1 MPSADVTTIVLTL
14 IAALPDACLRDLCL
28 QLVLNSLAT
37 PPPATPAETQASRPR
52 GRPRAAE
59 PRVPRRRGR
68 PPGTGAPAKKSVDPK
83 LAARRKRYEAK
94 RAVARQAAKTAKVAA
109 QTNGNGEGVAVSPQA
124 FWQHAEKLEPT
135 RPWLAVTREFD
146 VKEAI
151 AQNCYRKLSL
161 PPSIGPMAITKF
173 LTLPAPA

>member
-1 MPSADVTTIVLTL
+1 MSPEIIRVLVGA
-14 IAALPDACLRDLCL
+14 IAENRIRDLLIELLINCL
-28 QLVLNSLAT
+28 APGSPRRGRRPKEAPAVDLTERKRERARKYAAKKRAAAKEAARSAVSAAT
-37 PPPATPAETQASRPR
+37 GKRC
-52 GRPRAAE
+52 GRPRKN
-59 PRVPRRRGR
+59 G
-68 PPGTGAPAKKSVDPK
+68 S
-83 LAARRKRYEAK
+83 
-94 RAVARQAAKTAKVAA
+94 
-109 QTNGNGEGVAVSPQA
+109 NGNGTESAVTAKA

-135 RPWLAVTREFD
+135 RPWRAVIREFD